1 MSQLRLGNESVIE
14 GYKPDEG
21 TNVVLIRARKD
32 LGKRTTT
39 MSLNETD
46 IDDKPSR
53 SMNLALAIRFW
64 KQESDKPPVWVEG
77 DDELLVA
84 LVADHFGCPVG
95 RPKSWKEG

>member
-1 MSQLRLGNESVIE
+1 MPQLRFGNESVIE

-21 TNVVLIRARKD
+21 TNEVLLRERKD
-32 LGKRTTT
+32 LGRRTTT

-46 IDDKPSR
+46 IDDNPSR
-53 SMNLALAIRFW
+53 AMNLVQAIRFW
-64 KQESDKPPVWVEG
+64 AQSSDKPPAWVEG
-77 DDELLVA
+77 DDDLLVD